1 MRIYNVLSRV
11 FPRSYRAK
19 LLAVVLCC
27 TLLPMLALVGWLLAN
42 NGEDPGHL
50 VLGTTI
56 GLSATLAGT
65 FLSLLLIYHLLNPL
79 RRAADALDAYYCDQA
94 LPRLPTGGSDEMGRL
109 LRGIHRCLHGIDAGL
124 QELERHALEDALTH
138 SLNRRG
144 CEQAMARSVAEGMQ
158 RNEPFV
164 LFVIDLDN
172 LKPINDQQGHA
183 AGDRA
188 LVAVVESARAC
199 CLGPR
204 DWIGR
209 WGGDEFLI
217 GMHDAIAPAQDRI
230 RAWLRVLARPRD
242 GALPVLVSAGCAQ
255 WVPGQDAVQ
264 LYRQA
269 DSAMYE
275 AKFSGGHRLVC
286 HCKDPRASLAEV
298 APMRA

>member
-1 MRIYNVLSRV
+1 MWVYQKLSRV

-42 NGEDPGHL
+42 NGEDPGRL
-50 VLGTTI
+50 ILGTSI

-65 FLSLLLIYHLLNPL
+65 FLSLLLIYHLLDPL
-79 RRAADALDAYYCDQA
+79 RRAADALDAYYRNQE
-94 LPRLPTGGSDEMGRL
+94 LPRLPTGGSDDMGRL

-138 SLNRRG
+138 SPNRRG
-144 CEQAMARSVAEGMQ
+144 CEQALARSVAEGKQ
-158 RNEPFV
+158 RNDPFV

-172 LKPINDQQGHA
+172 LKPINDELGHA
-183 AGDRA
+183 AGDQA
-188 LVAVVESARAC
+188 LVSVVESARAC
-199 CLGPR
+199 CLGSR

-217 GMHDAIAPAQDRI
+217 GMHDNAESAQDKI
-230 RAWLRVLARPRD
+230 RTWLQVLARPCD
-242 GALPVLVSAGCAQ
+242 GGMPVFVSAGCAE
-255 WVPGQDAVQ
+255 WMPGQDAVQ

-286 HCKDPRASLAEV
+286 HCRGARGSLAEV